1 MLEKIEHE
9 HFDILFNV
17 EIIRP
22 KHNQIWGADYML
34 MDSKNFMGGKGG
46 EEYEKIIGM
55 FMNIWN
61 TTTGKH
67 NG

>member
-9 HFDILFNV
+9 NFDILLNV

-22 KHNQIWGADYML
+22 KHNHIWGTDYML
-34 MDSKNFMGGKGG
+34 MDHKNFMGGKGE

-67 NG
+67 DG